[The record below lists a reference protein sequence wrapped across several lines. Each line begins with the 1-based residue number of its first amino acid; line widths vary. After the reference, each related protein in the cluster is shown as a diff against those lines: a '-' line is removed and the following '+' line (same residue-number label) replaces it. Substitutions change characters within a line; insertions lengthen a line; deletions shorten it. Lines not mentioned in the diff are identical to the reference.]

1 MAAIITE
8 KFRLHNAKQ
17 FFESFNETGDNT
29 SSSLDST
36 YYFFIG
42 KSSSFID
49 ADNYGVENSVSD
61 NVPPVPHDDVA
72 SESYTW
78 DSMIAAK
85 RITSSD
91 VTFAIPRRNW
101 TNDTTYDMYEHDIRP
116 AAGVDTVGNLTSTG
130 VDSLWFSNYYFI
142 TSEYKVYKILENTGT
157 NSDFKYLG
165 TEPTSTSYLPFFSDG
180 GYLLKYMYTLSVE
193 QIDKFLTSDFIP
205 VTTDSDV
212 SAQAVDGRIHVVRVT
227 GGTGYTNGT
236 YYTSIKG
243 DGNGAVVK
251 LFVSGGT
258 IQPFG
263 SGSTK
268 TEVLDSGTTV
278 LNTTGDGSTLA
289 YTLSSSVTSTDFVQ
303 VIVNSLNIDSSQYTI
318 NGTSL
323 TFTTAPAVGETIVV
337 TLGNNVG
344 YTYGYIDLTD
354 VYSDSS
360 LTTPANI
367 DQSNTGDGGNVDAV
381 ISPRGGHGYD
391 AVAELGGHFVMMNVK
406 MTQSEGDDFTIA
418 NDFRQLGIV
427 VDPYNWGTTTAATES
442 TRRQSFAIKFGA
454 APTTD
459 FIIDEKLTQS
469 VTGAI
474 GKVVDWDST
483 NNILYYTQERHPNY
497 GIDANNNYVAFSG
510 ANLITGAVS
519 NASETPSV
527 TATETITLPG
537 GNDIIFTAGYCSPE
551 LEPDSGSIIYFEN
564 RRPISRAADQT
575 EDIKITIEFWWI
587 NISIILLRLDN

>member
-91 VTFAIPRRNW
+91 VTYAIPRRNW
-101 TNDTTYDMYEHDIRP
+101 TNDTMYDMYEHDIRP

-130 VDSLWFSNYYFI
+130 SDSLWFSNYYFI

-263 SGSTK
+263 SGSSK

-289 YTLSSSVTSTDFVQ
+289 YTLSTSVTSTDFVQ

-418 NDFRQLGIV
+418 
-427 VDPYNWGTTTAATES
+427 
-442 TRRQSFAIKFGA
+442 
-454 APTTD
+454 
-459 FIIDEKLTQS
+459 
-469 VTGAI
+469 
-474 GKVVDWDST
+474 
-483 NNILYYTQERHPNY
+483 
-497 GIDANNNYVAFSG
+497 
-510 ANLITGAVS
+510 
-519 NASETPSV
+519 
-527 TATETITLPG
+527 
-537 GNDIIFTAGYCSPE
+537 
-551 LEPDSGSIIYFEN
+551 
-564 RRPISRAADQT
+564 
-575 EDIKITIEFWWI
+575 
-587 NISIILLRLDN
+587 

>member
-8 KFRLHNAKQ
+8 KFRLHNAQQ
-17 FFESFNETGDNT
+17 FFESFNETGDGL

-42 KSSSFID
+42 KNTSFID
-49 ADNYGVENSVSD
+49 ADNYNVANTVSD
-61 NVPPVPHDDVA
+61 AVPPVPQDDVT
-72 SESYTW
+72 SEMYIW

-85 RITSSD
+85 RITSAD

-101 TNDTTYDMYEHDIRP
+101 TNDTLYDMYEHDIRP
-116 AAGVDTVGNLTSTG
+116 ASGLDTVGNLTSTG
-130 VDSLWFSNYYFI
+130 ADSLWFSNYVFI
-142 TSEYKVYKILENTGT
+142 TSEYKVYKVLDNNGGA
-157 NSDFKYLG
+157 NYNG
-165 TEPTSTSYLPFFSDG
+165 TEPTSESTEPFLSDG
-180 GYLLKYMYTLSVE
+180 GYFLKYMYTLSVE

-289 YTLSSSVTSTDFVQ
+289 YTLSTSVTSTDFVQ

-323 TFTTAPAVGETIVV
+323 TFTTAPAVGETVVV

-360 LTTPANI
+360 LTTPATI

-381 ISPRGGHGYD
+381 ISP
-391 AVAELGGHFVMMNVK
+391 
-406 MTQSEGDDFTIA
+406 
-418 NDFRQLGIV
+418 
-427 VDPYNWGTTTAATES
+427 
-442 TRRQSFAIKFGA
+442 
-454 APTTD
+454 
-459 FIIDEKLTQS
+459 
-469 VTGAI
+469 
-474 GKVVDWDST
+474 
-483 NNILYYTQERHPNY
+483 
-497 GIDANNNYVAFSG
+497 
-510 ANLITGAVS
+510 
-519 NASETPSV
+519 
-527 TATETITLPG
+527 
-537 GNDIIFTAGYCSPE
+537 
-551 LEPDSGSIIYFEN
+551 
-564 RRPISRAADQT
+564 
-575 EDIKITIEFWWI
+575 
-587 NISIILLRLDN
+587 